1 VSVFEPEIGSFRRYL
16 RSENKSDNTIRIYT
30 DAAQRLAGWLQRQP
44 EDGELPPAASWAE
57 VGSGHIRGW
66 IIDLL
71 DSGSDGYANN
81 QYRSVQQFFRWY
93 AAEEEMPNPMAGM
106 SPPHVPE
113 QPVPVLRK
121 EQLGALLKSCAGK
134 TFVDRRDTAILYM
147 FMDAGVRRAEM
158 ANMLLTEV
166 DLDMREA
173 RVRGKGRRNRVVTF
187 GRKAAVSV
195 DRYVRERARH
205 KWADDPHLWLAEK
218 NKGPLTGWGI
228 YQMLKRRGELAG
240 IPEVYPHMLRH
251 SWAHYTKMREDMNE
265 EDLMRLAGWRSR
277 QMVDRYAAS
286 TADERA
292 RESSKRRALGDEL

>member
-1 VSVFEPEIGSFRRYL
+1 MTTFDPEIASFRRYL

-30 DAAQRLAGWLQRQP
+30 DAAARFARWLGDQSA
-44 EDGELPPAASWAE
+44 DGEVSAATCWQE
-57 VGSGHIRGW
+57 VSADHIRGW
-66 IIDLL
+66 MIALL
-71 DSGSDGYANN
+71 DSASDGYANN

-93 AAEEEMPNPMAGM
+93 AVEEDVPNPMTGM

-121 EQLGALLKSCAGK
+121 EQLAALLKCCAGK
-134 TFVDRRDTAILYM
+134 SFVDRRDTAILYM

-158 ANMLLTEV
+158 ANMMITDI
-166 DLDMREA
+166 DLDLREA

-187 GRKAAVSV
+187 GRKAAVAV
-195 DRYVRERARH
+195 DRYVRERGKQ

-218 NKGPLTGWGI
+218 NRGALTGWGI
-228 YQMLKRRGELAG
+228 YQMLKRRGQMAG
-240 IPEVYPHMLRH
+240 IPEVFPHMLRH
-251 SWAHYTKMREDMNE
+251 SWAHYTKQRDDMNE